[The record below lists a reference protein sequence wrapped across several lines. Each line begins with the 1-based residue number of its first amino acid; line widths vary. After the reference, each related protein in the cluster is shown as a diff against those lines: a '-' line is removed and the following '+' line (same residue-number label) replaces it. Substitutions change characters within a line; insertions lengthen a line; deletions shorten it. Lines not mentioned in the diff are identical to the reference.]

1 MSYTT
6 GSTFSLQ
13 TGYNLPSL
21 IYPANGMTSTTR
33 TSGIVS
39 SNDPYMS
46 NTTSSF
52 LTDISNTTITAEQL
66 ALIAE
71 NEPSL
76 LLSIQ
81 ANSPIP
87 PTESTDRI
95 GEMIINKIIE
105 KANMPSGTPFNVY
118 GVPGASWY
126 DVDDYLEKKTIVKM
140 SQPPLQYI
148 HASNETAAVYMAS
161 YYAEMINKVGVTF
174 CTSGP
179 GTTMAT
185 TAVNSIYNETKPCV
199 CFFGMSS
206 SNFQSA
212 DMSVMEAITQ
222 KCIYIYKDTLN
233 PDQLVD
239 EAFRIAK
246 QGYKFPNTGPVAVFV
261 HQQAWRSTYY
271 TTDAKLSFNVPVN
284 PVDNFLNT
292 IFSNINQDSKII
304 IRVGERVNIENI
316 RKLALLTRTYKNIY
330 LYLITTSKMYVN
342 IDEFSDWNVAVEG
355 PYTNTVV
362 NDNYKSAT
370 LVVQI
375 GTGTEYPATTFLDV
389 KPLMTTPNS
398 QIFYALDQELVY
410 FPASSNSSNKLMT
423 DVSYFAEKFA
433 DYMNTKS
440 PTFFTQSWPN
450 TKSDQIAY
458 INTLINYYKT
468 QVADIDDPPSP
479 SSPLT
484 SIAVVANVL
493 DVIYGLAPNTNTLN
507 SKIINDDKL
516 YSFDVG
522 FASFYG
528 DTMMYHSKI
537 NHILNF
543 SEFSPIG
550 CSIASIPGRIDSGTI
565 QGDVVC
571 FIGDGG
577 FLNMPGYMIDLR
589 RSLNNKQKRCLFVLL
604 NDQHYSLV
612 SLAEQQDLGTSTI
625 VTVTSSMQEGSS
637 GDYLYNLTCA
647 FMGDS
652 LKQSKNYIDII
663 RSSAELTDLRL
674 FVTNWYNET
683 VNYTSSGFYFINYKT
698 NSIPRHI

>member
-1 MSYTT
+1 MAYTT

-13 TGYNLPSL
+13 TGYNIPIF
-21 IYPANGMTSTTR
+21 IYPANGMTSSTR

-39 SNDPYMS
+39 SGDPYTATIS
-46 NTTSSF
+46 SSF
-52 LTDISNTTITAEQL
+52 LSDISNMTITAEQL

-81 ANSPIP
+81 TNQPITR
-87 PTESTDRI
+87 TESTDTI
-95 GEMIINKIIE
+95 GQMIINKIIE
-105 KANMPSGTPFNVY
+105 KGNMPPGTPFIVY

-126 DVDDYLEKKTIVKM
+126 DVDGYLEDKTIVKM
-140 SQPPLQYI
+140 PQPPLQYI

-161 YYAEMINKVGVTF
+161 YYAEMKKTIGVTF

-185 TAVNSIYNETKPCV
+185 TAVNSIYNETKSCV

-212 DMSVMEAITQ
+212 DMAIMEAITQ

-246 QGYKFPNTGPVAVFV
+246 QGSKFPNTGPVAVFV
-261 HQQAWRSTYY
+261 HQQAWRSKYY
-271 TTDAKLSFNVPVN
+271 TTDAKISFNVPVN

-304 IRVGERVNIENI
+304 IRVGERVDIDNIKI
-316 RKLALLTRTYKNIY
+316 LALLTKTYKNIY
-330 LYLITTSKMYVN
+330 LHLITTSKMYVN
-342 IDEFSDWNVAVEG
+342 IDEFPNWNVAVEG
-355 PYTNTVV
+355 PYTNTAV
-362 NDNYKSAT
+362 NGNYTSAT

-375 GTGTEYPATTFLDV
+375 GTGTEYPATTYLDV

-423 DVSYFAEKFA
+423 DVSYFAGKFS
-433 DYMNTKS
+433 DYMNTRS

-450 TKSDQIAY
+450 TKPQQIAY
-458 INTLINYYKT
+458 INTLIDYYKI
-468 QVADIDDPPSP
+468 QVADKNEPPSP
-479 SSPLT
+479 LSPLT
-484 SIAVVANVL
+484 SIAIVTNVL
-493 DVIYGLAPNTNTLN
+493 DVIYGLSPNTNSSN
-507 SKIINDDKL
+507 AKIINDDNL

-537 NHILNF
+537 NRVLNF

-550 CSIASIPGRIDSGTI
+550 CSIASIAGRIDAGVIT
-565 QGDVVC
+565 GDIVC

-589 RSLNNKQKRCLFVLL
+589 RSLKSANKRCLFVLL

-612 SLAEQQDLGTSTI
+612 SLAEEQDLGKSTI
-625 VTVTSSMQEGSS
+625 VTVTSSMQDGSG
-637 GDYLYNLTCA
+637 GDYMYNLTCA
-647 FMGDS
+647 FMGDT
-652 LKQSKNYIDII
+652 LIQSKNYKDIA
-663 RSSAELTDLRL
+663 RLSAELSDLRT
-674 FVTNWYNET
+674 FVTNWYNKS

>member
-1 MSYTT
+1 
-6 GSTFSLQ
+6 
-13 TGYNLPSL
+13 
-21 IYPANGMTSTTR
+21 MTSSTR
-33 TSGIVS
+33 TGGIVS
-39 SNDPYMS
+39 SSDPYTA
-46 NTTSSF
+46 NVTSSF
-52 LTDISNTTITAEQL
+52 LTDISNTIITAEQL

-81 ANSPIP
+81 TNPTIP
-87 PTESTDRI
+87 PTESTNTI
-95 GEMIINKIIE
+95 GQMIINKIIE
-105 KANMPSGTPFNVY
+105 KANMPSGTKFNVY

-126 DVDDYLEKKTIVKM
+126 DADGYLEDATIGA
-140 SQPPLQYI
+140 SAPLNYI
-148 HASNETAAVYMAS
+148 HASNETAAIYMAS
-161 YYAEMINKVGVTF
+161 YYAEMKKTIGVTF

-185 TAVNSIYNETKPCV
+185 TAVNSIYNETKSCV

-212 DMSVMEAITQ
+212 DMAIMEAITQ

-246 QGYKFPNTGPVAVFV
+246 QGSKFPNVGPVAVFV
-261 HQQAWRSTYY
+261 HQPAWRSKYY
-271 TTDAKLSFNVPVN
+271 TTDAKISFNVPVN

-304 IRVGERVNIENI
+304 IRVGERVDIDNI

-330 LYLITTSKMYVN
+330 LHLITTSKMYVN

-362 NDNYKSAT
+362 DDNYKSAT

-375 GTGTEYPATTFLDV
+375 GTGTEYPATTYLDV

-423 DVSYFAEKFA
+423 DVSYFAGKFA

-440 PTFFTQSWPN
+440 PTFFTQIWPN
-450 TKSDQIAY
+450 TKNAQIAY
-458 INTLINYYKT
+458 INTLINYYKI
-468 QVADIDDPPSP
+468 QVADINDPPSP

-484 SIAVVANVL
+484 SIAVVTNVL
-493 DVIYGLAPNTNTLN
+493 DVIYGLSPNTNTTTV
-507 SKIINDDKL
+507 KTINDNNL

-528 DTMMYHSKI
+528 DTMMYHSQI
-537 NHILNF
+537 NHVLNF

-550 CSIASIPGRIDSGTI
+550 CSIASIAGRIDSGDI
-565 QGDVVC
+565 EDVVC
-571 FIGDGG
+571 FVGDGG

-589 RSLNNKQKRCLFVLL
+589 RALNNKSKRCLFVLL

-612 SLAEQQDLGTSTI
+612 SLAEKQDLGKTTI
-625 VTVTSSMQEGSS
+625 VTVTSSMQDGSS

-652 LKQSKNYIDII
+652 LKQSKNYKDII
-663 RSSAELTDLRL
+663 RSSAELNDLRS
-674 FVTNWYNET
+674 FVTSWYNKS

>member
-1 MSYTT
+1 MAYTT

-13 TGYNLPSL
+13 TGYNLPPL
-21 IYPANGMTSTTR
+21 IYPANGMTSSTR
-33 TSGIVS
+33 TGGIVS
-39 SNDPYMS
+39 SSDPYTA
-46 NTTSSF
+46 NITSSF
-52 LTDISNTTITAEQL
+52 LTDISNMTITAEQL

-76 LLSIQ
+76 LLSVQPRIQ
-81 ANSPIP
+81 
-87 PTESTDRI
+87 STVTI
-95 GEMIINKIIE
+95 GQMIINKIIE

-126 DVDDYLEKKTIVKM
+126 DVDDYLENATITD
-140 SQPPLQYI
+140 PPSLRYI
-148 HASNETAAVYMAS
+148 HASNETAAIYMAS

-185 TAVNSIYNETKPCV
+185 TAVNSIYNETKSCV

-222 KCIYIYKDTLN
+222 KCIYIYEDTLN

-246 QGYKFPNTGPVAVFV
+246 QGYKFPNIGPVAVFV
-261 HQQAWRSTYY
+261 HQKAWRRLYY
-271 TTDAKLSFNVPVN
+271 TTGAKLSFNVAVN

-304 IRVGERVNIENI
+304 IRVGERVDIDNI
-316 RKLALLTRTYKNIY
+316 RKLALLTKTYKNIY
-330 LYLITTSKMYVN
+330 LHLITTSKMYVN

-362 NDNYKSAT
+362 NDNYTSAT

-398 QIFYALDQELVY
+398 QLFYALDQELVY

-423 DVSYFAEKFA
+423 DVSYFAGKFA

-440 PTFFTQSWPN
+440 PTFFTQIWPN
-450 TKSDQIAY
+450 TKNAQIAY

-468 QVADIDDPPSP
+468 QVADINNPPSP

-484 SIAVVANVL
+484 SIAVVTNVL
-493 DVIYGLAPNTNTLN
+493 DVIYGLAPNTNTT
-507 SKIINDDKL
+507 SVKTINDNNL

-537 NHILNF
+537 NHVLNF

-550 CSIASIPGRIDSGTI
+550 CSIATIPGRIDSGTI

-571 FIGDGG
+571 FVGDGG

-589 RSLNNKQKRCLFVLL
+589 RALNDKSKRCLFVLL

-612 SLAEQQDLGTSTI
+612 SLAEQQDLGKSTI
-625 VTVTSSMQEGSS
+625 VTVTSSMQDGSS

-652 LKQSKNYIDII
+652 LKQSKNYKDII

-674 FVTNWYNET
+674 FVTNWYNNS